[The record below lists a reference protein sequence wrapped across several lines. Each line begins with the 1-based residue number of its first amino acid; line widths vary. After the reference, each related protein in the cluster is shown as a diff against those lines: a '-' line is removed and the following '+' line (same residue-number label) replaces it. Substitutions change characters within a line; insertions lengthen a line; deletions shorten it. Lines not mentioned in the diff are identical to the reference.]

1 MVTVIS
7 RRTGYNNQVYVCSNT
22 KTVKEPRKV
31 VIRKYGGNS
40 IGNKDTLR
48 PLTTTQ
54 ELILVCELA
63 NRNLAPKLFGF
74 FDGGRIEEYIDSH
87 QMTEEEASTSDI
99 ETDLA
104 KNIARFHAVDNVPF
118 PKPGYDYSHVLRVH
132 FREASEGIK
141 NILQN
146 KDLSEVHHI
155 VQHNWEGE
163 LDWLSPLVSEDKHR
177 IVLMHWDI
185 HLQNIGVRNTV
196 TDGGLK
202 TILYD
207 YEMVAYQMRGKDI
220 GLFLMSKI
228 GLIATTDM
236 KAEDIDFPSEE
247 ECRLFVQEYM
257 IEAKQLFEDWNE
269 QGMDNFDHIMMES
282 IIGGMVSAICFLFAC
297 AHNYQQLMVVNP
309 EFVKGVC
316 KRMNA
321 CFFACKRRFETS
333 YPNYKK
339 EL

>member
-1 MVTVIS
+1 M
-7 RRTGYNNQVYVCSNT
+7 CSNT
-22 KTVKEPRKV
+22 KTVKEPRKI

-40 IGNKDTLR
+40 VGNKDTLQ

-87 QMTEEEASTSDI
+87 QMTEKEASTPDI

-104 KNIARFHAVDNVPF
+104 KNLARFHAVDNVPF
-118 PKPGYDYSHVLRVH
+118 PKPGYDYSHVLREH
-132 FREASEGIK
+132 FRGASEGIK

-155 VQHNWEGE
+155 FQQDWEDE
-163 LDWLSPLVSEDKHR
+163 LDWLSPLISEDKHR
-177 IVLMHWDI
+177 IVLMHWDT
-185 HLQNIGVRNTV
+185 HLQNIGVRNSV
-196 TDGGLK
+196 SDGQLK

-207 YEMVAYQMRGKDI
+207 YEMSTYQMRGKDI
-220 GLFLMSKI
+220 GLFLLSKI
-228 GLIATTDM
+228 GLIGTTDM
-236 KAEDIDFPSEE
+236 KMQTEEIDFPSEE
-247 ECRLFVQEYM
+247 KCRLFVQEYM

-297 AHNYQQLMVVNP
+297 ANNYQHFLVVSS
-309 EFVKGVC
+309 EFVKGIL
-316 KRMNA
+316 KRLND
-321 CFFACKRRFETS
+321 CFFACKKRLQTS
-333 YPNYKK
+333 YPNYEK